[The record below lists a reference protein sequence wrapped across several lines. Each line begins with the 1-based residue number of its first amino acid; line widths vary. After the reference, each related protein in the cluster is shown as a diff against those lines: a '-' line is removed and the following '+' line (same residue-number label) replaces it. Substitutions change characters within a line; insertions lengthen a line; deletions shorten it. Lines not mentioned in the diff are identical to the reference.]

1 MFSSHRQYLLRERVL
16 QVAAPDA
23 AENTR
28 FKFNVSPA
36 AVQVTQTVR
45 PCEVVVNRVAQIV
58 LVSSTLLGSW
68 LGMQLL
74 HESGHIV
81 AAPLTGGRVS
91 RVVLDP
97 TTISRTDLSSNPRPL
112 VVVWAGPIVG
122 ATVPLVLWGVAIS
135 LRLSAAFL
143 MRFFAG
149 FCLIANG
156 LYISFGSINGVGD
169 CGEMLRYGSMPW
181 HLWLFGAVTVPVG
194 LWLWHGQGSHF
205 GFGENGCTINSRIAI
220 GCLAT
225 SVALLVL
232 GLVVGGK

>member
-1 MFSSHRQYLLRERVL
+1 M
-16 QVAAPDA
+16 
-23 AENTR
+23 
-28 FKFNVSPA
+28 
-36 AVQVTQTVR
+36 
-45 PCEVVVNRVAQIV
+45 NRVPQIV
-58 LVSSTLLGSW
+58 LVASTLLGSW

-74 HESGHIV
+74 HETGHVV
-81 AAPLTGGRVS
+81 AASFTGGRVL

-112 VVVWAGPIVG
+112 IVVWAGPIVG
-122 ATVPLVLWGVAIS
+122 TTVPLVLWGAATS

-156 LYISFGSINGVGD
+156 LYISFGSIDGIGD
-169 CGEMLRYGSMPW
+169 CGEMLRHGSMPW
-181 HLWLFGAVTVPVG
+181 HLWLFGMLTVPFG
-194 LWLWHGQGSHF
+194 LWLWHGQGAYF
-205 GFGENGCTINSRIAI
+205 GFGNNSCSINSRMAI

-225 SVALLVL
+225 TVALLVF

>member
-1 MFSSHRQYLLRERVL
+1 M
-16 QVAAPDA
+16 
-23 AENTR
+23 
-28 FKFNVSPA
+28 
-36 AVQVTQTVR
+36 
-45 PCEVVVNRVAQIV
+45 NRVPQIV
-58 LVSSTLLGSW
+58 LVASTLVGSW
-68 LGMQLL
+68 LAMQLL
-74 HESGHIV
+74 HETGHIV
-81 AAPLTGGRVS
+81 AAKCTGGRVS

-97 TTISRTDLSSNPRPL
+97 TTISRTDLTSNPRPL

-122 ATVPLVLWGVAIS
+122 ATVPLVFWGAAIG

-156 LYISFGSINGVGD
+156 LYISFGSIDGVGD
-169 CGEMLRYGSMPW
+169 CGEMLRYGSTPW
-181 HLWLFGAVTVPVG
+181 QLWLFGALTVPVG

-205 GFGENGCTINSRIAI
+205 GFGKRACSINSRMAI

-225 SVALLVL
+225 TTALLVF